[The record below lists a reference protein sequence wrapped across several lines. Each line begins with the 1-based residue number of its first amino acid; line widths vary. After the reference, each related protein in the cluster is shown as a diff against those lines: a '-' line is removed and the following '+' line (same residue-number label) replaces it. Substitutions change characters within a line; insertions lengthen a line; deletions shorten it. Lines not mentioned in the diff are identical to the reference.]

1 PHSAYFILED
11 GKLVARN
18 NQAFKEAL
26 QASAGADHTAADTDI
41 FERMQRTYQWRMKQ
55 ISNGNIEIRTGRT
68 AQELEALY
76 EGELINLLEMK
87 QEDARYDDYS
97 SLLE

>member
-1 PHSAYFILED
+1 M
-11 GKLVARN
+11 N
-18 NQAFKEAL
+18 
-26 QASAGADHTAADTDI
+26 
-41 FERMQRTYQWRMKQ
+41 Q

-97 SLLE
+97 SLLD